1 MKYTNIIVTI
11 ALLWTTS
18 ALAQDI
24 QLVGKI
30 QQPLSAPA
38 KQTIKAHA
46 AIVPKTITVFRVQLS
61 DNAWVKLQDK
71 TEVEQAE
78 SLSTENNTDTFGG
91 NAKGVQLGMNNV
103 PVLDQGPHSTCVTF
117 ASSAVISAAL
127 NRGDYISELCQL
139 QLGRYLEKNSYT
151 LSGWDGSFGPAVLNQ
166 MQSFGIVSKQTQRA
180 KGCGGFTEYP
190 TSTLDEPQIDVSLTD
205 YHQMSEPMPEQIG
218 WSPILDAYQVFV
230 DKVSPN
236 KTLENVIAA
245 LNAGDRLT
253 FGVLLFR
260 LDQGV
265 GGAVGKHN
273 VAYDTWI
280 LTPEIIQAINS
291 KTTEVGGHE
300 MIITGYDND
309 AVAVDSQGRTH
320 KGLLTL
326 RNSWGDKLGDQGNF
340 YMSYDYFKSLT
351 IEAQRIR
358 SSN

>member
-1 MKYTNIIVTI
+1 MKYITIIGTV

-18 ALAQDI
+18 VLAQDI

-30 QQPLSAPA
+30 QQPLSTPA
-38 KQTIKAHA
+38 KQTLKAHA
-46 AIVPKTITVFRVQLS
+46 TLIPKTITVFRVQLS
-61 DNAWVKLQDK
+61 DNAWTKLQDK
-71 TEVEQAE
+71 TETGQAE
-78 SLSTENNTDTFGG
+78 SFNTDTLGG
-91 NAKGVQLGMNNV
+91 NTKGVQLGMNNV

-151 LSGWDGSFGPAVLNQ
+151 LSGWGGSFGPSVLNQ
-166 MQSFGIVSKQTQRA
+166 MQNFGIVSKQIQRE
-180 KGCGGFTEYP
+180 KGCGGYTEYP
-190 TSTLDEPQIDVSLTD
+190 TTTLDEPQADISLVD
-205 YHQMSEPMPEQIG
+205 YHQMSEPMPAQIG

-236 KTLENVIAA
+236 KTLENVIAS

-260 LDQGV
+260 LDQGIA
-265 GGAVGKHN
+265 GAVGKHN
-273 VAYDTWI
+273 AAYDTWI

-309 AVAVDSQGRTH
+309 AVAIDGQGHTH
-320 KGLLTL
+320 RGLLTL
-326 RNSWGDKLGDQGNF
+326 RNSWGDKIGDQGNF

-351 IEAQRIR
+351 IEVQRIR
-358 SSN
+358 SSD